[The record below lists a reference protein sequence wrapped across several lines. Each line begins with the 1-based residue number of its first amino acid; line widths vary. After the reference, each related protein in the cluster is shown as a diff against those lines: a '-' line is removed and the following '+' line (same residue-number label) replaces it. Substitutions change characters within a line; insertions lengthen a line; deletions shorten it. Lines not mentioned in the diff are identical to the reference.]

1 LGSFIFRQVRLA
13 LKNPSS
19 PDGRV
24 SRASKASAAAATD
37 PLDEKMRAA
46 YARLR
51 DRFTGQSESAA
62 RGIEYDSKH
71 DD

>member
-1 LGSFIFRQVRLA
+1 V
-13 LKNPSS
+13 
-19 PDGRV
+19 RV
-24 SRASKASAAAATD
+24 SRASKASAAAAID

-51 DRFTGQSESAA
+51 DRFTSQSESAA
-62 RGIEYDSKH
+62 RGIENDSKH